1 MIFPGQDFLKKE
13 YLSRNIW
20 QRNTDLNK
28 IKLYTNRDF
37 FKKSFFFCQGVS
49 WLEFEFK
56 KRFLRISGY
65 FKSIFQAFPVKKR
78 AFFLNNFLGF
88 SGQEW

>member
-1 MIFPGQDFLKKE
+1 MDYFKITSQVSNDCGIKKSFFQRLPGQESWIFLMIFPGQDFLKKE

-37 FKKSFFFCQGVS
+37 FKKSFFF
-49 WLEFEFK
+49 
-56 KRFLRISGY
+56 
-65 FKSIFQAFPVKKR
+65 VKE
-78 AFFLNNFLGF
+78 FLGWNLNLKKDF
-88 SGQEW
+88 